1 MRTIEEVKDL
11 IISAQSIKREAKRI
25 KKEIDVRR
33 DELSSVKSALGGSVA
48 VISSVRDSVPERVYF
63 RLEKLYDQYSETLQR
78 QYDKTDEIES
88 AIAALDPVE
97 QEIVRAWI
105 EGKTEEQIGAQ
116 VGYSRPT
123 ISRYKR
129 RILIKM
135 KNMIH
140 HDT

>member
-1 MRTIEEVKDL
+1 MTIEEVKDL

-25 KKEIDVRR
+25 KEEIEVRR

-48 VISSVRDSVPERVYF
+48 VISSVRDSMPERVYF

-78 QYDKTDEIES
+78 QYDKTAEIES

-135 KNMIH
+135 QNMIH

>member
-1 MRTIEEVKDL
+1 MTIEEVKDL
-11 IISAQSIKREAKRI
+11 IILAQSIKREAKRI
-25 KKEIDVRR
+25 KEEIDVRR
-33 DELSSVKSALGGSVA
+33 DELSSVKSVLGGSVA
-48 VISSVRDSVPERVYF
+48 VISSVRDSMPERVYF
-63 RLEKLYDQYSETLQR
+63 RLEKLYDQYSETLQQ
-78 QYDKTDEIES
+78 QYDKTAEIES

>member
-1 MRTIEEVKDL
+1 MTIEEVKDL

-25 KKEIDVRR
+25 KEEIEVRR

-63 RLEKLYDQYSETLQR
+63 RLEKLYDQYSETLQQ
-78 QYDKTDEIES
+78 QYDKTAEIEN